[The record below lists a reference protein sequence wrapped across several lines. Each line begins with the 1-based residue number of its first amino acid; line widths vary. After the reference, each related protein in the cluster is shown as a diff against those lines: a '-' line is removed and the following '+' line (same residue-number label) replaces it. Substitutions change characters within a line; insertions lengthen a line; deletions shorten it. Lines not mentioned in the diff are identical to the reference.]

1 MKIEICYDTA
11 DQITVENLVDML
23 ETIQADFVNM
33 DLEDIIAMS
42 RVAESIMGVLRY
54 MRTDEQLNEL
64 LKKP

>member
-42 RVAESIMGVLRY
+42 RVTESIMGVLRY

-64 LKKP
+64 LRQS

>member
-1 MKIEICYDTA
+1 MKVEISYDTA

-54 MRTDEQLNEL
+54 MRTDEQLNEML
-64 LKKP
+64 RQS

>member
-64 LKKP
+64 LKKS